1 MISDIDD
8 RDTPVIIYQY
18 IRDWYQKNKK
28 VFSPHLIEEYG
39 LEKLINIDIKTYPL
53 EYSQCTPQDLR
64 RFLSPD
70 LVPSRESIMVMFLQ
84 EILWGIV
91 VLTVDFQCQNCG
103 KLEMSALFDT
113 EAKTIF
119 LECTQCGWIQTT
131 DGQPY
136 NSLKTFRLA
145 QNDDLKMAGL
155 I

>member
-1 MISDIDD
+1 
-8 RDTPVIIYQY
+8 
-18 IRDWYQKNKK
+18 
-28 VFSPHLIEEYG
+28 
-39 LEKLINIDIKTYPL
+39 
-53 EYSQCTPQDLR
+53 
-64 RFLSPD
+64 
-70 LVPSRESIMVMFLQ
+70 MVMFLQ
-84 EILWGIV
+84 EILWEIV
-91 VLTVDFQCQNCG
+91 VLTVEVQCQNCG

-119 LECTQCGWIQTT
+119 LECTQCGCIQTA